1 MLLRVIAVG
10 SKMPVWVEQGF
21 AEYAKR
27 MPAEFSLKLV
37 EIPLGTRS
45 KNADIARLMQKEGQQ
60 MLSKMAAGEKRITLE
75 VQGSSWSTEQLA
87 QNLQSWREQ
96 TRVVNFLIGG
106 PEGLAGEVCA
116 RSDARWSL
124 SKLTLAHP
132 LVRIVLAEQLY
143 RAWTRCLTAPFR
155 LRTTKAAAAW
165 YGGALPLG
173 RWSLCC

>member
-27 MPAEFSLKLV
+27 MPAEFSLQLV

-75 VQGSSWSTEQLA
+75 VQGASWSTEQLA

-143 RAWTRCLTAPFR
+143 RAWTRIAGHPYHR
-155 LRTTKAAAAW
+155 
-165 YGGALPLG
+165 
-173 RWSLCC
+173 